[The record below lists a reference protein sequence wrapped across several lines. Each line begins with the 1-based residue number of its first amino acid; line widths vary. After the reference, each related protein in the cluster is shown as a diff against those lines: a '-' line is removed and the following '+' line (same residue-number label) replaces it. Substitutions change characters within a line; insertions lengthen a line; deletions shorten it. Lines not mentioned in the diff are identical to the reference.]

1 MRPIK
6 LEITGLQSFSKKQI
20 IDFDELTSLGLFGI
34 FGETGSGKSTILDAI
49 ILAIFDEIP
58 RTMGR
63 QGKNIKPCLNQDSDV
78 LEVYLKFAL
87 GKDIFEITRVYKK
100 KFNRKGEEKF
110 DQMNPILILNGDII
124 ADTVKNVETKIG
136 EYFGIGVSDFT
147 RSVVL
152 PQGKF
157 SDFLKLKGAE
167 KMTMLENIFDLE
179 KYGTQISEKLKLK
192 NNILKDK
199 ISSLQNQIQGKGD
212 ISIDVINN
220 LESDYAEKILNLDL
234 IKKRRESLES
244 SYEETKI
251 IRELTQDIEK
261 YNLNL
266 NNLKLNEPSI
276 KKYESDIQNHENA
289 LLFKERI
296 EDINRLKYDLKNKN
310 VELTKSKEIQ
320 AKLDMQNNSLKEEEQ
335 EKTYSLNKI
344 SRELAALKIDY
355 KELDSLRIGI
365 QLLNSLHY
373 KENQLK
379 DLSILLEEF
388 ECQLNKNNDSLK
400 DLKETLLKNE
410 KSKEQLEK
418 IDSTQIEVKM
428 EEIAN
433 LKSDIERS
441 NSLNQKLKDLKTTE
455 ESIKNNF
462 NSINLVLENLETLN
476 RNNLAVELGKHLSDG
491 NSCPV
496 CGSTHHPHIAT
507 NQSDID
513 SNKLK
518 TLREDKATIERN
530 LIAVQT
536 QIVHIK
542 DELKSIQNLKDIETL
557 KNLLLEKIE
566 EANSLKDSFN
576 RVSAEER
583 KLDETILTSK
593 TSIRHIQEDNS
604 KISENILKIND
615 KILDV
620 KKQIFIEQEK
630 IDVLHLENKSL
641 DYMER
646 RKDIL
651 EQMDSESRN
660 LTSIKTTIDEDLKK
674 IKDQLF
680 ENLKEMQ
687 ESSLVIGKLEENIK
701 ILTTKINSDETF
713 LNAEIKA
720 QGFESVDTI
729 LTFILNDTSA
739 LELKKHIETH
749 YNEEVRFKSLM
760 EEALS
765 KLDGRTFS
773 NENWEKLQ
781 DDYSKIKE
789 DEKILNEQITTIK
802 TNLERLKLL
811 MKEAEELFNQINI
824 LTKEQ
829 DDIVMLQ
836 KKMEGKKFVKF
847 LARKKLNYIVYQ
859 ASKRLQQITRGRY
872 TITVDN
878 NCDFNIVDAFNSNF
892 TRECSTLSGGETF
905 IVSLV
910 LALALSSQ
918 LQLKGKIQLEF
929 FFLDE
934 GFGTLDST
942 LLDRV
947 IEILEEIKWKEKMKI
962 GIISHVEDLK
972 IRIPRRLEVSA
983 AIPGEKG
990 STIKLI

>member
-6 LEITGLQSFSKKQI
+6 LEITGLQSFSKKQS

-179 KYGTQISEKLKLK
+179 KYGTQISEKLKFK
-192 NNILKDK
+192 NNLLKDK

-212 ISIDVINN
+212 ISVEVINN
-220 LESDYAEKILNLDL
+220 LENDYAEKISSLDS
-234 IKKRRESLES
+234 IKTRKESLES
-244 SYEETKI
+244 IYEETKVI
-251 IRELTQDIEK
+251 KELTQDIEK
-261 YNLNL
+261 YNLSL
-266 NNLKLNEPSI
+266 NNLKLNESTI
-276 KKYESDIQNHENA
+276 KKYESDIQNHESA

-296 EDINRLKYDLKNKN
+296 EDINRLKSDLESKNT
-310 VELTKSKEIQ
+310 ELMKSKEIQ
-320 AKLDMQNNSLKEEEQ
+320 TKLDIQNNSLKEEEN
-335 EKTYSLNKI
+335 ERTYSLNRV
-344 SRELAALKIDY
+344 SRELDTLKIDY
-355 KELDSLRIGI
+355 RELDSLRIGI
-365 QLLNSLHY
+365 QLLNNLHY

-379 DLSILLEEF
+379 DSSILLEEF
-388 ECQLNKNNDSLK
+388 ECQLNKNNNSLK
-400 DLKETLLKNE
+400 DLKETLMKNE

-418 IDSTQIEVKM
+418 IDSNQIERKM
-428 EEIAN
+428 EEISN
-433 LKSDIERS
+433 LKNDIERS
-441 NSLNQKLKDLKTTE
+441 SALNKRLQDLKTTE
-455 ESIKNNF
+455 ENIKNSF
-462 NSINLVLENLETLN
+462 NSIDIELENLEILS
-476 RNNLAVELGKHLSDG
+476 RNNLAVELAKHLSDG

-496 CGSTHHPHIAT
+496 CGSIHHPHIAT
-507 NQSDID
+507 SQSDFD

-542 DELKSIQNLKDIETL
+542 DELNSIQNLKDIETL

-576 RVSAEER
+576 KASIEER
-583 KLDETILTSK
+583 KLDEIILTCK
-593 TSIRHIQEDNS
+593 NNITHIQGDNNKILESIS
-604 KISENILKIND
+604 KVND
-615 KILDV
+615 KILDI
-620 KKQIFIEQEK
+620 KKQILVEQEK
-630 IDVLHLENKSL
+630 IDTLHLENKSL
-641 DYMER
+641 DYMEN
-646 RKDIL
+646 RKYIL
-651 EQMDSESRN
+651 EQMDSQSRELIN
-660 LTSIKTTIDEDLKK
+660 IKITIDEDLKK

-680 ENLKEMQ
+680 ENLKKIQ
-687 ESSLVIGKLEENIK
+687 ESTLTIGRLEENIS
-701 ILTTKINSDETF
+701 ILTIKLNLDETS
-713 LNAEIKA
+713 LNDEIKA
-720 QGFESVDTI
+720 QGFNSVNTI
-729 LTFILNDTSA
+729 LTFILDDVSA
-739 LELKKHIETH
+739 IELKKNIETH
-749 YNEEVRFKSLM
+749 YNEEIRFKSLM
-760 EEALS
+760 DEALF
-765 KLDGRTFS
+765 KLDGKTFS
-773 NENWEKLQ
+773 KEKWENLQ
-781 DDYSKIKE
+781 NDYSQIKE
-789 DEKILNEQITTIK
+789 DEKKLNEQITTIK
-802 TNLERLKLL
+802 TNLERLKTLI
-811 MKEAEELFNQINI
+811 KEAEELLNRISI

-983 AIPGEKG
+983 AVPGEKG

>member
-6 LEITGLQSFSKKQI
+6 LEITGLQSFSKKQTI
-20 IDFDELTSLGLFGI
+20 NFDELTSLGLFGI
-34 FGETGSGKSTILDAI
+34 FGKTGSGKSTILDAI

-63 QGKNIKPCLNQDSDV
+63 QGKNIRPCLNQDSDI

-87 GKDIFEITRVYKK
+87 GNDIFEITRVYKK
-100 KFNRKGEEKF
+100 KFTRKGEEKF
-110 DQMNPILILNGDII
+110 EQSNPILILNGDVI
-124 ADTVKNVETKIG
+124 ADTVKNVESKIE

-179 KYGTQISEKLKLK
+179 KYGTQISEKIKIK
-192 NNILKDK
+192 NNTLKDK

-212 ISIDVINN
+212 ISVEVINN
-220 LESDYAEKILNLDL
+220 LENDYTEKILNLDS

-244 SYEETKI
+244 LYEETKTVK
-251 IRELTQDIEK
+251 ELTQDIEK

-266 NNLKLNEPSI
+266 NNLKLNESTI
-276 KKYESDIQNHENA
+276 KKYVSDIQKHENA

-296 EDINRLKYDLKNKN
+296 ENINQTKYDLKNKN
-310 VELTKSKEIQ
+310 VELVKNKEIQ
-320 AKLDMQNNSLKEEEQ
+320 AELDIQNNSLKED
-335 EKTYSLNKI
+335 EKEKIYSLSKI
-344 SRELAALKIDY
+344 SNELNALKIDY
-355 KELDSLRIGI
+355 SELDSLRIGI
-365 QLLNSLHY
+365 QLLSALHY
-373 KENQLK
+373 RENQLN
-379 DLSILLEEF
+379 DSSAFLDEF
-388 ECQLNKNNDSLK
+388 NLQLNKNNESLK
-400 DLKETLLKNE
+400 NQKETLLKNQ
-410 KSKEQLEK
+410 KLKEQLEK
-418 IDSTQIEVKM
+418 IDSSQIEMKM
-428 EEIAN
+428 EEIAS
-433 LKSDIERS
+433 LKSDIDRINSS
-441 NSLNQKLKDLKTTE
+441 NQQLEDLNTTE
-455 ESIKNNF
+455 ECVKNNL
-462 NSINLVLENLETLN
+462 NTLNLELENLETLS
-476 RNNLAVELGKHLSDG
+476 RNNLAAELAKHLADG

-496 CGSTHHPHIAT
+496 CGSTHHPYIAT

-518 TLREDKATIERN
+518 TLREDKANLERN
-530 LIAVQT
+530 LITTQT
-536 QIVHIK
+536 KILHIK
-542 DELKSIQNLKDIETL
+542 DDLKSIQNLKDIETL
-557 KNLLLEKIE
+557 KNILLEQIE
-566 EANSLKDSFN
+566 EINSLKDSFN
-576 RVSAEER
+576 RVSIEEK
-583 KLDETILTSK
+583 KLEETILTCK
-593 TSIRHIQEDNS
+593 TSISYIQSDND
-604 KISENILKIND
+604 KISENILKTNN
-615 KILDV
+615 KILDI
-620 KKQIFIEQEK
+620 KKQILVEQEK
-630 IDVLHLENKSL
+630 IDTLHLENKSL
-641 DYMER
+641 DYMEN

-651 EQMDSESRN
+651 EQMDNESRS
-660 LTSIKTTIDEDLKK
+660 LTSTKTTIDEGLKK

-680 ENLKEMQ
+680 ENLKKLQ
-687 ESSLVIGKLEENIK
+687 ENTLTTGKLEENIK
-701 ILTTKINSDETF
+701 LVTIKLNSDENS
-713 LNAEIKA
+713 LNDEIKA
-720 QGFESVDTI
+720 KNFESVTSI
-729 LTFILNDTSA
+729 LTFILNDV
-739 LELKKHIETH
+739 LVLKLKKNIETH
-749 YNEEVRFKSLM
+749 YNEEIRFKSLM
-760 EEALS
+760 DETLL
-765 KLDGRTFS
+765 KLDGRIFS

-781 DDYSKIKE
+781 EDYSKIKN
-789 DEKILNEQITTIK
+789 DEKVLNEQITTIK
-802 TNLERLKLL
+802 TNLERLNNLVNEAKELL
-811 MKEAEELFNQINI
+811 NKIDV

-829 DDIVMLQ
+829 DDILMLQ
-836 KKMEGKKFVKF
+836 KKLEGKKFVKF

-872 TITVDN
+872 TITIDN

-905 IVSLV
+905 VVSLV

-972 IRIPRRLEVSA
+972 IRIPRRLEISS

-990 STIKLI
+990 STITLI